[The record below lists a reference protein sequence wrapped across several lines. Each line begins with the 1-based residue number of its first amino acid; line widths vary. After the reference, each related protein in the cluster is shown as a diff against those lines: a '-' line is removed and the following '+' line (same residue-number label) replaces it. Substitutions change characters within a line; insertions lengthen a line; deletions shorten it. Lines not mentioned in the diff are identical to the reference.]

1 LALTSAQIANS
12 SAWYE
17 YQAQRVVID
26 YATGVLR

>member
-1 LALTSAQIANS
+1 LTSAQIANS
-12 SAWYE
+12 SAGYE